1 MNPDNPTIESTSD
14 CFVSVRFRDEIN
26 PDINNK
32 VHTLFNLLKENS
44 HFGITGLIPSYN
56 SILIQYNPSE
66 LSNEHLIKII
76 EQQLSKLESE
86 LTKQTVID
94 IPVLYGDIYGEDLE
108 FVAEHTNLTPDQVI
122 EIHSTPKYLVYML
135 GFTPG
140 FPYLGGMEESIST
153 PRLTTPR
160 TLIPAGSVGIADKQT
175 GIYPSESP
183 GGWQLIGKTPLILF
197 NHEKYPPSLITP
209 GDLIRFVPLNSI
221 DEYETIF
228 NLVKTD
234 KFKPNKSINNEN

>member
-26 PDINNK
+26 PHINNK

-108 FVAEHTNLTPDQVI
+108 FVAEHNNLTTDQVI

-140 FPYLGGMEESIST
+140 FPYLGGM
-153 PRLTTPR
+153 
-160 TLIPAGSVGIADKQT
+160 
-175 GIYPSESP
+175 
-183 GGWQLIGKTPLILF
+183 
-197 NHEKYPPSLITP
+197 
-209 GDLIRFVPLNSI
+209 
-221 DEYETIF
+221 
-228 NLVKTD
+228 
-234 KFKPNKSINNEN
+234 